1 MRQFWQGF
9 YKQAAKD
16 ESPIEGWLA
25 DAKAQNDKL
34 QNKEEKKNDFD
45 PREAGEW
52 IGPEVWYHNWP
63 SAGHV

>member
-1 MRQFWQGF
+1 MDHFWQGQ

-16 ESPIEGWLA
+16 ESPLEVWLA
-25 DAKAQNDKL
+25 DAKAEDEKL